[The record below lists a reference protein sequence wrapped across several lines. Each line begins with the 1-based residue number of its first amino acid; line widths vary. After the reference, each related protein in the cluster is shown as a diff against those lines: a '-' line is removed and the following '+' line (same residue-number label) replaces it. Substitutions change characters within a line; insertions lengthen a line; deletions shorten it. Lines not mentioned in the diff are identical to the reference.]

1 MELKKEIVL
10 NNWQE
15 GMAQSCHLGFE
26 EIRGLDPFTVPGEM
40 TVNYKLA
47 NSSISS
53 DSGVD
58 AIPIQI
64 LNHISLAT
72 GSAFDFVL
80 LSDGDV
86 WAGSTLEEIKAA
98 SFTDLCPYKGYL
110 MAANGNDLSAFDGTT
125 WDDNV
130 ITDLTPG
137 FMLSS
142 LDDKLYVANVS
153 PSANKIYTIEEKS
166 GEIFDPNNDTTYTI
180 TSPALTL
187 PADMVV
193 VCMCDLGTY
202 IAIAAYSKYDRT
214 KGYVYLWD
222 GEATAASNRVII
234 NGGIVNAMVAKN
246 NRLFCQV
253 GNKCEWY
260 VTDGSTAQ
268 LFSKMPESFMTY
280 FGSFTVDKY
289 GLDFNE
295 KGNIIFG
302 ISQPNASNGMTP
314 NGIFELNTDTGKISF
329 NNTVSAGVGVTA
341 DPISI
346 RAVRF
351 NTFRSYRVGWAY
363 YTSTPSYG
371 VDDLS
376 NSYRITSYGAYI
388 VSPFYQLGSS
398 VGDKS
403 AKLKGFEIHL
413 TKLLPTGCGLKMYYR
428 NIQGGDWTQWG
439 STITDTT
446 NNIFWQT
453 AGLDSVKNIQ
463 FKLEVTTPSNNDV
476 TPNILKVIIY

>member
-1 MELKKEIVL
+1 MEIKPFEIKD
-10 NNWQE
+10 WQT

-26 EIRGLDPFTVPGEM
+26 EIRGFDVFTVPGEAI
-40 TVNYKLA
+40 VNYKLT

-64 LNHISLAT
+64 LNHAT
-72 GSAFDFVL
+72 VGSGTNDYVL
-80 LSDGDV
+80 LSGGDV
-86 WAGSTLEEIKAA
+86 WAGSPLAEVKAA
-98 SFTDLCPYKGYL
+98 AYKYMCL
-110 MAANGNDLSAFDGTT
+110 YKNQLIFSNTSALSGFDGTN
-125 WDDNV
+125 WRDDKISIV
-130 ITDLTPG
+130 SPD

-142 LDDKLYVANVS
+142 LDDTLYISTAGIVRGRISKV
-153 PSANKIYTIEEKS
+153 YEKA
-166 GEIFDPNNDTTYTI
+166 GETFDINDSDTYI
-180 TSPALTL
+180 LESNALVL
-187 PADMVV
+187 PADMKI
-193 VCMCDLGTY
+193 VCMVDFGTY
-202 IAIAAYSKYDRT
+202 IAVACNSIYDTNKAYI
-214 KGYVYLWD
+214 YLWD
-222 GEATAASNRVII
+222 GEATAASNRVVI
-234 NGGIVNAMVAKN
+234 NGGNINAMICKN
-246 NRLFCQV
+246 NRLYCQV
-253 GNKCEWY
+253 GNKGEWF
-260 VTDGSTAQ
+260 VSDGASATSLA
-268 LFSKMPESFMTY
+268 KMPESFINY
-280 FGSFTVDKY
+280 AGAFTVDRN

-329 NNTVSAGVGVTA
+329 NNIVSAGVGVTA
-341 DPISI
+341 DPVSI

-351 NTFRSYRVGWAY
+351 DTFRSYRVGWAY

-371 VDDLS
+371 VDDSSVTL
-376 NSYRITSYGAYI
+376 RIPSYGAYA
-388 VSPFYQLGSS
+388 VSPFYQIGSS

-463 FKLEVTTPSNNDV
+463 FKLEATTPSNNDV